1 MYRQPYGKSF
11 RYTCGLYQQSHGE
24 QCNHNHVDGPSAARF
39 VLACVRQR
47 LLSPS
52 LLPKLKRRLRDLAGQ
67 VRCQNRGHEVK
78 AGTQSALQQLR
89 EEIKLAE
96 RNLAFASNQESFK
109 SIEGVIAELK
119 ERENALATEMQA
131 AELRSN
137 DGSDPDQQIEAALA
151 FADRLSELASDGDNF
166 ALAQIQARPKKRRTV
181 NQVCGGVVTLG
192 TAASP
197 IDLYSGPDK
206 SQ

>member
-1 MYRQPYGKSF
+1 
-11 RYTCGLYQQSHGE
+11 
-24 QCNHNHVDGPSAARF
+24 
-39 VLACVRQR
+39 
-47 LLSPS
+47 
-52 LLPKLKRRLRDLAGQ
+52 
-67 VRCQNRGHEVK
+67 VK

-109 SIEGVIAELK
+109 SIGGVIAELK

-181 NQVCGGVVTLG
+181 NQICGGVVTLG